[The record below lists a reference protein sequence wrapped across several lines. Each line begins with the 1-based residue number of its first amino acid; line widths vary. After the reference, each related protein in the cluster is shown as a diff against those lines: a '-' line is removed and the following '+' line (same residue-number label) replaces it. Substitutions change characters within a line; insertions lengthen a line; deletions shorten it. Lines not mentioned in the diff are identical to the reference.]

1 MNKTDKEMLDWLKDK
16 TKIFFQEN
24 KDESQKRIFKYTLV
38 PHMNENL
45 YIFAISKTE
54 EFHCFIRISDFRFYG
69 ITIFDQQG
77 KDLEQLFKAALKFS
91 DDRNK
96 LLRKWRQESEAT
108 QEEFKQIEEKYHY
121 NDLEYMQSETR
132 YLSKIKF
139 THPEF
144 IPNYSEIS
152 EIEQF
157 LEYADGIDYFSLTYG
172 RDYLLNIVIDT
183 NKHIIGVIGTF
194 RNTFLFEDYST
205 SLESLLEDSK
215 VKFNEHWKL
224 IFEASSEAI
233 LKNSRKDLKW

>member
-38 PHMNENL
+38 PYMNENL

-108 QEEFKQIEEKYHY
+108 QEKLKRQEETYNW
-121 NDLEYMQSETR
+121 NDLEYMRDETR
-132 YLSKIKF
+132 LLSKQKF
-139 THPEF
+139 THPEY
-144 IPNYSEIS
+144 IPKYAEIS
-152 EIEQF
+152 EIEEF
-157 LEYADGIDYFSLTYG
+157 LDYVDGIDYFSLTYG
-172 RDYLLNIVIDT
+172 RDYLLNLVIDT

-233 LKNSRKDLKW
+233 LKNSRKDLK

>member
-38 PHMNENL
+38 PYMNENL

-54 EFHCFIRISDFRFYG
+54 EFRCFIRISDFRFYG

-108 QEEFKQIEEKYHY
+108 QEKLKRQEETYNW
-121 NDLEYMQSETR
+121 NDLEYMRDETR
-132 YLSKIKF
+132 YLSKQKF

-144 IPNYSEIS
+144 IPKYAEIS
-152 EIEQF
+152 EIEEF
-157 LEYADGIDYFSLTYG
+157 LDYVDGIDYFSLTYG
-172 RDYLLNIVIDT
+172 RDYLLNLVIDT

-233 LKNSRKDLKW
+233 LKNSRKDLK

>member
-38 PHMNENL
+38 PYMNENL

-108 QEEFKQIEEKYHY
+108 QEKLKRQEETYNW
-121 NDLEYMQSETR
+121 NDLEYMRDETR
-132 YLSKIKF
+132 LLSKQKF
-139 THPEF
+139 THPEY
-144 IPNYSEIS
+144 IPKYAEIS
-152 EIEQF
+152 EIEEF
-157 LEYADGIDYFSLTYG
+157 LDYVDGIDYFSLTYG
-172 RDYLLNIVIDT
+172 RDYLLNLVIDT

>member
-38 PHMNENL
+38 PYMNENL

-108 QEEFKQIEEKYHY
+108 QEKLKRQEETYNW
-121 NDLEYMQSETR
+121 NDLEYMRDETR
-132 YLSKIKF
+132 LLSKQKF
-139 THPEF
+139 THPEY
-144 IPNYSEIS
+144 IPKYPEIS
-152 EIEQF
+152 EIEEF
-157 LEYADGIDYFSLTYG
+157 LDYVDGIDYFSLTYG
-172 RDYLLNIVIDT
+172 RDYLLNLVIGT

-233 LKNSRKDLKW
+233 LKNSRKDLK

>member
-38 PHMNENL
+38 PYMNENL

-108 QEEFKQIEEKYHY
+108 QEKLKRQEETYNW
-121 NDLEYMQSETR
+121 NDLEYMRDETR
-132 YLSKIKF
+132 LLSKQKF
-139 THPEF
+139 THPEY
-144 IPNYSEIS
+144 IPKYAEIS
-152 EIEQF
+152 EIEEF
-157 LEYADGIDYFSLTYG
+157 LDYVDGIDYFSLTYG
-172 RDYLLNIVIDT
+172 RDYLLNLVIHT

-233 LKNSRKDLKW
+233 LKNSRKDLK

>member
-38 PHMNENL
+38 PYMNENL

-54 EFHCFIRISDFRFYG
+54 EFRCFIRISDFRFYG

-108 QEEFKQIEEKYHY
+108 QEKLKRQEETYNW
-121 NDLEYMQSETR
+121 NDLEYMRDETR
-132 YLSKIKF
+132 YLSKQKF

-144 IPNYSEIS
+144 IPKYAEIS
-152 EIEQF
+152 EIEEF
-157 LEYADGIDYFSLTYG
+157 LDYVDGIDYFSLTYG
-172 RDYLLNIVIDT
+172 RDYLLNLVIDT

-224 IFEASSEAI
+224 IFVASSEAI
-233 LKNSRKDLKW
+233 LKNSRKDLK

>member
-1 MNKTDKEMLDWLKDK
+1 MNETDKEMLDWLKDK
-16 TKIFFQEN
+16 TKTFFQEN

-38 PHMNENL
+38 PYINENL

-54 EFHCFIRISDFRFYG
+54 EFRCFIRISDFRFYG

-108 QEEFKQIEEKYHY
+108 QEKLKRQEETYNW
-121 NDLEYMQSETR
+121 NDLEYMRDETR
-132 YLSKIKF
+132 LLSKQKF
-139 THPEF
+139 THPEY
-144 IPNYSEIS
+144 IPKYAEIS
-152 EIEQF
+152 EIEEF
-157 LEYADGIDYFSLTYG
+157 LDYVDGIDYFSLTYG
-172 RDYLLNIVIDT
+172 RDYLLNLVIDT

-233 LKNSRKDLKW
+233 LKNSRKDLK